1 MEERN
6 YKLGEVIIK
15 EGDYSDYF
23 FILDEGKAKIIK
35 E

>member
-1 MEERN
+1 MEERI

-15 EGDYSDYF
+15 EGENSDYF
-23 FILDEGKAKIIK
+23 FIVDEGKAKVIK